1 METTITDI
9 DAELANYDKK
19 CREHFKALVGWQD
32 FWRDALKEGIE
43 IPYDAHGSVW
53 NRYVNIAQHTLNDET
68 GKYELDVD
76 ATQKMFARI
85 IRWARKNGWTV
96 KKGYKDDEFTVS
108 VTDIPDPVSNVQFY
122 STRQVVCER
131 VQVGTKHVEA
141 HDEPVYEYLCDK
153 VAFLTV
159 EV

>member
-1 METTITDI
+1 METMTDKEQ
-9 DAELANYDKK
+9 ELANFDKK
-19 CREHFKALVGWQD
+19 CREFFKTVVEWQD
-32 FWRDALKEGIE
+32 FWRDALDNGID
-43 IPYDAHGSVW
+43 IPYDAHSSIW
-53 NRYVNIAQHTLNDET
+53 NRYVNIAQYATNDD

-76 ATQKMFARI
+76 ATQKMFARV

-96 KKGYKDDEFTVS
+96 TKEYKDDEFSITVK
-108 VTDIPDPVSNVQFY
+108 DIKDPISNVQFY

-141 HDEPVYEYLCDK
+141 HDEPVYEYQCDK
-153 VAFLTV
+153 VAFLSV